1 MAFSSLFSSLGSVE
15 TAALTNSKARFFPSL
30 PAVATLPAIAFLVV
44 IHRTVLAGLFAIW
57 LVRRKRYRANRC
69 DQNRKQNFR
78 VVLHGLS
85 FVPTAVGATKNS
97 RVELGV
103 QKRLFMFAKTQT
115 GCLEGT
121 DAQPIRQRS
130 DDIRLALALTYI
142 TLGWMTIEGAAAL
155 LLGWASKSLLLE
167 AFGIDSVIELFSA
180 AVLLWRLRVEASGTA
195 TSEHVNLVE
204 RRAARLVGYSLYVLV
219 AYVVLNSGY
228 GLFIAKRITD
238 THESVWGILI
248 GAVAKVGMPV
258 LAGYKLKIAARLN
271 SRALR
276 ADAVES
282 ITCGY
287 LSIVLMIGLAATRLL
302 GWWWLDSVAALALI
316 PFLITEARAA
326 VCGECDCGEAE

>member
-1 MAFSSLFSSLGSVE
+1 
-15 TAALTNSKARFFPSL
+15 
-30 PAVATLPAIAFLVV
+30 
-44 IHRTVLAGLFAIW
+44 
-57 LVRRKRYRANRC
+57 
-69 DQNRKQNFR
+69 
-78 VVLHGLS
+78 
-85 FVPTAVGATKNS
+85 
-97 RVELGV
+97 
-103 QKRLFMFAKTQT
+103 MFAKTRT
-115 GCLEGT
+115 PCLEGT

-180 AVLLWRLRVEASGTA
+180 SVLLWRLRVEARGIA
-195 TSEHVNLVE
+195 ASERVDHVE
-204 RRAARLVGYSLYVLV
+204 RRAARLVGYSL
-219 AYVVLNSGY
+219 Y

-248 GAVAKVGMPV
+248 GVVAKIGMPI
-258 LAGYKLKIAARLN
+258 LAAYKLKVAARLN

-287 LSIVLMIGLAATRLL
+287 LSIVLMVGLAATRLL

-316 PFLITEARAA
+316 PFIVKEARAA
-326 VCGECDCGEAE
+326 ISGETCSGCNHPTSRLS